1 MSDPRGLLVVHT
13 GNGKGKSTAAFGL
26 AFRAMGQGLKVSILQ
41 FIKGKWKTG
50 ELESAHRMGLE
61 MIPMGKGFTWESN
74 NLEEDKALMREAGAR
89 LPKRSEKILSGRYDL
104 IILDELNYVLGY
116 GYLSADEVVRCLQAR
131 PAHVHIVLTGRNA
144 PDEVIAVADCV
155 TEMRE
160 IKHPYRKGI
169 PAQKGTDF

>member
-1 MSDPRGLLVVHT
+1 MTVARGLLVVHT
-13 GNGKGKSTAAFGL
+13 GNGKGKSTAAFGV
-26 AFRAMGQGLKVSILQ
+26 AFRAMGHGLKVSIIQ

-74 NLEEDKALMREAGAR
+74 NLEEDKALMRDAWSKAY
-89 LPKRSEKILSGRYDL
+89 EKILSGQYDL

-116 GYLSADEVVRCLQAR
+116 GYLSVDEVVRCLQAR
-131 PAHVHIVLTGRNA
+131 PAHVHVVLTGRNA

-169 PAQKGTDF
+169 PAQKGIDF

>member
-50 ELESAHRMGLE
+50 ELESARRMGMEL
-61 MIPMGKGFTWESN
+61 IPMGKGFTWESN
-74 NLEEDKALMREAGAR
+74 NLEEDKALMREAWSTA
-89 LPKRSEKILSGRYDL
+89 SEKILSGQYDL

-116 GYLSADEVVRCLQAR
+116 RYISPDEVVRCLQAR
-131 PAHVHIVLTGRNA
+131 PAHVHVVLTGRNA

-169 PAQKGTDF
+169 PAQKGIDF